1 MIVDLGDEARLD
13 PADALFRLRE
23 RFSIQWRRFGSGL
36 LQGLKQRLRFF
47 LGKAGADPASE
58 RQFVLFIEPEDQRSD
73 AQASG
78 G

>member
-1 MIVDLGDEARLD
+1 MIVDLGNEARLD
-13 PADALFRLRE
+13 PAHALFRLRG

-36 LQGLKQRLRFF
+36 LEGLKQRLRFF
-47 LGKAGADPASE
+47 LGKARAYPAGE

-73 AQASG
+73 AKASG